1 MKKYILRYKKNL
13 ILSVIF
19 GVIEVY
25 FIYLY
30 CTVSTKIIDVVLG
43 NIEGSAS
50 KIVTL
55 SILYVLIACLS
66 YYISQR
72 NGKLFTQYICRDL
85 RHDYLE
91 GIINT
96 KSSNFFG
103 KDKGEYITQVDQNV
117 GRLRL
122 NYLMTLPSAII
133 GIGQAIVYII
143 GLYNIHPYILLAT
156 IFFVIFPGGV
166 SKFFSKRISDLQ
178 ILRSENYSSY
188 IDRLNEFLDGY
199 FVIKESKNKEYFL
212 KKFDIDDNKLL
223 KSLTHLNVSIS
234 MFGQTLFSINILS
247 SLLVT
252 YICSIMVKNQYLQ
265 LSDLLA
271 SLKLVSISTATLA
284 DSFGYLVNILST
296 KKIKEMVISEIPD
309 IEESKREGKTPQL
322 DLKLNNL
329 SFAYG
334 DIKVFDKMDLDIEKA
349 KSYAI
354 IGNSGSGKSTLAKI
368 LMKVNEDYGGEISF
382 ANGNFKEFSEED
394 LYDNIYY
401 IPQNPIVFE
410 DTFINN
416 IAMGDDGIDKD
427 RIEKIIDR
435 VGLSRVYHEK
445 KDGLIKNGSLSGGE
459 KKKLELARALYKGS
473 DLLIFDEP
481 TSGLDPESA
490 RSIEGLIESLDRLT
504 RIVITHNQ
512 DPSYLQSFDHVIN
525 IEDYKS

>member
-1 MKKYILRYKKNL
+1 M
-13 ILSVIF
+13 
-19 GVIEVY
+19 
-25 FIYLY
+25 
-30 CTVSTKIIDVVLG
+30 
-43 NIEGSAS
+43 
-50 KIVTL
+50 
-55 SILYVLIACLS
+55 
-66 YYISQR
+66 
-72 NGKLFTQYICRDL
+72 
-85 RHDYLE
+85 
-91 GIINT
+91 
-96 KSSNFFG
+96 
-103 KDKGEYITQVDQNV
+103 
-117 GRLRL
+117 
-122 NYLMTLPSAII
+122 
-133 GIGQAIVYII
+133 
-143 GLYNIHPYILLAT
+143 
-156 IFFVIFPGGV
+156 
-166 SKFFSKRISDLQ
+166 
-178 ILRSENYSSY
+178 
-188 IDRLNEFLDGY
+188 NEFLDGY

-212 KKFDIDDNKLL
+212 KKFDVDDNKLL

-252 YICSIMVKNQYLQ
+252 YICSILVKNQYLQ

-296 KKIKEMVISEIPD
+296 KKIKEMVISEIPERKE
-309 IEESKREGKTPQL
+309 IVKEEKIPQL
-322 DLKLNNL
+322 DLRLNNL

-334 DIKVFDKMDLDIEKA
+334 PIKVFDKMDLDIEKA

-382 ANGNFKEFSEED
+382 ANGNFKDFSEEE
-394 LYDNIYY
+394 LYDSIYY

-416 IAMGDDGIDKD
+416 IAMGDDGLDRD
-427 RIEKIIDR
+427 RIERIIDR
-435 VGLSRVYHEK
+435 VGLSRVYSDK

-473 DLLIFDEP
+473 EVLIFDEP

-490 RSIEGLIESLDRLT
+490 RSIEGLIESLDKLT

-512 DPSYLQSFDHVIN
+512 DKAYLQSFDHVIN
-525 IEDYKS
+525 IEDYKN

>member
-30 CTVSTKIIDVVLG
+30 CTVSTKIIDIVLG

-50 KIVTL
+50 KIIID
-55 SILYVLIACLS
+55 SILYVIIACIS
-66 YYISQR
+66 YYISQK
-72 NGKLFTQYICRDL
+72 NGKLFTQYISSDL

-96 KSSNFFG
+96 KSSTFFG
-103 KDKGEYITQVDQNV
+103 KNKGEYITQVDQNV
-117 GRLRL
+117 DQLRL

-133 GIGQAIVYII
+133 GIGQAIVYVV
-143 GLYNIHPYILLAT
+143 GLYKIHPYILLAT
-156 IFFVIFPGGV
+156 MFFVIFPGGV
-166 SKFFSKRISDLQ
+166 SKVFSKKISDLQ

-199 FVIKESKNKEYFL
+199 FVIKESKNKKYFL
-212 KKFDIDDNKLL
+212 KKFDVDDNKLL
-223 KSLTHLNVSIS
+223 RSLTHLNVSIS

-252 YICSIMVKNQYLQ
+252 YICSILVKNQYLQ

-309 IEESKREGKTPQL
+309 RKEIVKEEKIPQL
-322 DLKLNNL
+322 DLRLNNL
-329 SFAYG
+329 SFSYG
-334 DIKVFDKMDLDIEKA
+334 PIKVFDKMDLDIEKS

-382 ANGNFKEFSEED
+382 ANGNFKDFSEEE
-394 LYDNIYY
+394 LYDSIYY

-416 IAMGDDGIDKD
+416 IAMGDDGLDRD
-427 RIEKIIDR
+427 RIERIIDR

-473 DLLIFDEP
+473 EVLIFDEP

-490 RSIEGLIESLDRLT
+490 RSIEGLIESLDNLT

-512 DPSYLQSFDHVIN
+512 DKAYLQSFDHVIN
-525 IEDYKS
+525 IEDYKN

>member
-1 MKKYILRYKKNL
+1 
-13 ILSVIF
+13 
-19 GVIEVY
+19 
-25 FIYLY
+25 
-30 CTVSTKIIDVVLG
+30 
-43 NIEGSAS
+43 
-50 KIVTL
+50 
-55 SILYVLIACLS
+55 
-66 YYISQR
+66 
-72 NGKLFTQYICRDL
+72 
-85 RHDYLE
+85 
-91 GIINT
+91 
-96 KSSNFFG
+96 
-103 KDKGEYITQVDQNV
+103 
-117 GRLRL
+117 
-122 NYLMTLPSAII
+122 
-133 GIGQAIVYII
+133 
-143 GLYNIHPYILLAT
+143 
-156 IFFVIFPGGV
+156 
-166 SKFFSKRISDLQ
+166 
-178 ILRSENYSSY
+178 
-188 IDRLNEFLDGY
+188 
-199 FVIKESKNKEYFL
+199 
-212 KKFDIDDNKLL
+212 
-223 KSLTHLNVSIS
+223 
-234 MFGQTLFSINILS
+234 
-247 SLLVT
+247 
-252 YICSIMVKNQYLQ
+252 MVKNQYLQ

-296 KKIKEMVISEIPD
+296 RKIKEMVIGEIPD

-416 IAMGDDGIDKD
+416 IAMGDEGTNRD
-427 RIEKIIDR
+427 RIERIIDR

-512 DPSYLQSFDHVIN
+512 DPAYLQSFDHVIN